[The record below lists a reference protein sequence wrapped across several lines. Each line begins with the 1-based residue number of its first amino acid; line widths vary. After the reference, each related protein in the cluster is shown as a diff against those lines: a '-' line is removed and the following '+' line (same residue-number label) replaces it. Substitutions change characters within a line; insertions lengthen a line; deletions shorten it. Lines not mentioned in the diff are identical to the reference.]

1 LGEENTMTD
10 IEFAALA
17 QGIARELGKL
27 RGETWTAGPGW
38 HSTQRKL
45 CGPDEAELF
54 ISTDS
59 WRARGKGRITAHGSY
74 PTTNLRVH
82 PEEIT
87 VAETRGAEA
96 VAKEISRRLLPA
108 YLDRLAEVRE
118 YNEGERAGYEAR
130 GKALNEVAARFGNAY
145 KQEPYEPGRSNTYS
159 DSFSLYHLH
168 GRLYGSVEAS
178 GAPDTLRLDLHSVPR
193 ETGLRMLAVLAEDM
207 QGDERP

>member
-1 LGEENTMTD
+1 MTD

-27 RGETWTAGPGW
+27 RGESWAAGPGW
-38 HSTQRKL
+38 HDTQRRL
-45 CGPDEAELF
+45 HGPDEAELF

-59 WRARGKGRITAHGSY
+59 WRTRGKGRITAHGSY
-74 PTTNLRVH
+74 PTTNLRVD

-118 YNEGERAGYEAR
+118 YNEAERPGYEAR
-130 GKALNEVAARFGNAY
+130 GQVLNEVAALFGESY
-145 KQEPYEPGRSNTYS
+145 KQEPYEPGRPNSYS
-159 DSFSLYHLH
+159 DGFSLYHLR

-178 GAPDTLRLDLHSVPR
+178 GTPDTLRLDLHSVPR
-193 ETGLRMLAVLAEDM
+193 ETALRMLALLAEAETEARRE
-207 QGDERP
+207 QS